1 MRQEI
6 PQHSLNACV
15 QAGYQSFYTC
25 QSLQAHMRAEIET
38 LQKLLDM
45 DKSPS
50 DASQDGIDETNAYLA
65 DQIAKHSIELKNLER
80 REEFLARR
88 LDHAYRACI
97 RKKLYSD
104 SAEGLL
110 AVCEDLDLTQDRAVL
125 QVIRCTMGEGIMAIG
140 NTSEL
145 DENTWKIGIDLT
157 MIECEPELASSN
169 ELFGPVLRQHAGKI
183 FANVMMAAYASKLSQ
198 LVATDNFKSAI
209 ERPLAEKYMRDESFR
224 NLFAD
229 TVENAV
235 TDALDKYLPA
245 AGGPDPEKLQ
255 KQLNDAQAKLASLK
269 TARDKQT
276 APLHA
281 RIEKLERQN
290 DSLDQELSKLRAN
303 NDALLDALAQRDR
316 KLSAYAAR
324 EQELKSL
331 PELPGSNIVFAG
343 GHPNM
348 TKKLRQKY
356 PGWTFIEGDEPSF
369 QVFLKQ
375 PRIVFFWDRHMS
387 HKTYYRIRKFT
398 DPSVPQAYLKSTN
411 LDMLDAEMR
420 KAWAAAQA
428 WDTNKTEEL

>member
-1 MRQEI
+1 MQLFRVWPAGCGQVF
-6 PQHSLNACV
+6 V
-15 QAGYQSFYTC
+15 QGAGG
-25 QSLQAHMRAEIET
+25 E
-38 LQKLLDM
+38 
-45 DKSPS
+45 
-50 DASQDGIDETNAYLA
+50 
-65 DQIAKHSIELKNLER
+65 
-80 REEFLARR
+80 
-88 LDHAYRACI
+88 
-97 RKKLYSD
+97 KLYSD

-183 FANVMMAAYASKLSQ
+183 FANVLMAAYASKLSQ
-198 LVATDNFKSAI
+198 LVATDNIRAWSGAVCLS
-209 ERPLAEKYMRDESFR
+209 LAVFRLASLAWASFSC
-224 NLFAD
+224 FCSFSGSGP
-229 TVENAV
+229 
-235 TDALDKYLPA
+235 PA
-245 AGGPDPEKLQ
+245 AGRYLSRAPV
-255 KQLNDAQAKLASLK
+255 
-269 TARDKQT
+269 TAF
-276 APLHA
+276 
-281 RIEKLERQN
+281 
-290 DSLDQELSKLRAN
+290 S
-303 NDALLDALAQRDR
+303 
-316 KLSAYAAR
+316 
-324 EQELKSL
+324 
-331 PELPGSNIVFAG
+331 
-343 GHPNM
+343 
-348 TKKLRQKY
+348 
-356 PGWTFIEGDEPSF
+356 WTFIEGDEPSF

>member
-1 MRQEI
+1 MRLEI
-6 PQHSLNACV
+6 PQQSLNACI
-15 QAGYQSFYTC
+15 QAGIQSLYTC
-25 QSLQAHMRAEIET
+25 RSLQAHMQSEIEV
-38 LQKLLDM
+38 LQKLRDM
-45 DKSPS
+45 DKSH
-50 DASQDGIDETNAYLA
+50 DEISQDDIDETNAYLA
-65 DQIAKHSIELKNLER
+65 DQIAKHSIELKNLEQ
-80 REEFLARR
+80 REEFLSRR
-88 LDHAYRACI
+88 LDHAYKACI

-110 AVCEDLDLTQDRAVL
+110 AICENLDLVQDRAVL

-157 MIECEPELASSN
+157 MIECEPALTSSN
-169 ELFGPVLRQHAGKI
+169 ELFGLVLQQHAGKI
-183 FANVMMAAYASKLSQ
+183 FANVLMAAYASKLSQ

-209 ERPLAEKYMRDESFR
+209 ERPLAEKYMRDENFR

-235 TDALDKYLPA
+235 TGALDKYLPTA
-245 AGGPDPEKLQ
+245 SGPDPEKLQ
-255 KQLNDAQAKLASLK
+255 KQLNDALAELTSLK
-269 TARDKQT
+269 TAGNKQT

-281 RIEKLERQN
+281 RIEKLEQQN
-290 DSLDQELSKLRAN
+290 TSLNQELAKLRAN

-316 KLSAYAAR
+316 KLSEYAAQ
-324 EQELKSL
+324 EQKLDSL

-356 PGWTFIEGDEPSF
+356 PGWTFVEGDDPSF

-375 PRIVFFWDRHMS
+375 PRIVFFWDRYMG

-420 KAWAAAQA
+420 KAWAEAQA
-428 WDTNKTEEL
+428 WNTNKTEEL